1 MSEEKTVRIVRHA
14 AERDFTILRNE
25 AIRDSALTWKAT
37 GQLCYLLS
45 LPADWRLRLS
55 HLSKQKKDGR
65 DSTRAGF
72 KELEHAGYMWIE
84 KLRDEKGKFV
94 ETVWNV
100 SDMPA
105 WRGREGGGEEAN
117 AENPCAENPNAGNP
131 TSGNPTLQSTEPRST
146 DEYEDVNPHKERA
159 EGQRPSGKRAEGPLS
174 GGGAQGGKY
183 LIDPDTKICLQAG
196 NAQDLQALAEI
207 KSHGQREIEAAVAQA
222 RAAEPSG
229 RAYPTAVLRSLRR
242 GRGAG
247 GPAGAGA
254 GAGAAPAWALAG
266 AGAHASR
273 VGVHEI
279 DITDEGEVL

>member
-1 MSEEKTVRIVRHA
+1 MSEEKEKTVRIVRHA

-25 AIRDSALTWKAT
+25 AIRDPMLSWKAT

-45 LPADWRLRLS
+45 LPSDWRLRLS
-55 HLSKQKKDGR
+55 HLAKQKKDGR

-72 KELEHAGYMWIE
+72 KELEHAGYMRIE
-84 KLRDEKGKFV
+84 TCRDERGKFV
-94 ETVWNV
+94 ETVWHV
-100 SDMPA
+100 SDMPV
-105 WRGREGGGEEAN
+105 WRGREGGSEEAN
-117 AENPCAENPNAGNP
+117 AENPCVENPNAGNP

-159 EGQRPSGKRAEGPLS
+159 EGQRPFGKRAKGPLS
-174 GGGAQGGKY
+174 GGGGTGSKY
-183 LIDPDTKICLQAG
+183 QMDNSTGVCLQAG

-207 KSHGQREIEAAVAQA
+207 KSHGQCEIEAAVAQA

-254 GAGAAPAWALAG
+254 APAWALAG
-266 AGAHASR
+266 APAHASPR
-273 VGVHEI
+273 EI
-279 DITDEGEVL
+279 DITDQGEIL

>member
-45 LPADWRLRLS
+45 LPSDWRLRLS

-65 DSTRAGF
+65 DSTRVGF

-94 ETVWNV
+94 ETVWHV

-105 WRGREGGGEEAN
+105 WRGRDGEEAN

-131 TSGNPTLQSTEPRST
+131 TSGNPTLQSTQQRST
-146 DEYEDVNPHKERA
+146 DENKNVNPHKERA
-159 EGQRPSGKRAEGPLS
+159 EGQRPFGKRAKGPLS
-174 GGGAQGGKY
+174 GGGVGSKY
-183 LIDPDTKICLQAG
+183 QMDNSTGVCLQAG

-207 KSHGQREIEAAVAQA
+207 KSHGQCEIEAAVAQA

-229 RAYPTAVLRSLRR
+229 RAYPTAVLRSLRSLRR

-266 AGAHASR
+266 AGAHASPR
-273 VGVHEI
+273 EI
-279 DITDEGEVL
+279 DITDQGETL